1 MKLVQFKELKLV
13 VESVESDSG
22 LFVVSLDKNDDSKY
36 NLHFFRRATLKTLY
50 HEKRYTV
57 ATQRGSVKSYS
68 SLDTVSSEIIKLG
81 GCRFV
86 VDFSD
91 EIK

>member
-1 MKLVQFKELKLV
+1 MKLVQFKDLKLV
-13 VESVESDSG
+13 LESVESDSG

-36 NLHFFRRATLKTLY
+36 NLHFYGPTLKTLD

-57 ATQRGSVKSYS
+57 STQRGSVKAYS
-68 SLDTVSSEIIKLG
+68 SLNTVSSEIIKLG
-81 GCRFV
+81 GFRFV